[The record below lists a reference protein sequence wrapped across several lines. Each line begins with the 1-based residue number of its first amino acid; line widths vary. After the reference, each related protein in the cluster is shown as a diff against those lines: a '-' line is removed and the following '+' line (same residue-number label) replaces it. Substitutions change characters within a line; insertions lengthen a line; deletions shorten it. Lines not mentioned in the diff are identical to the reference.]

1 MMRTHGWGGDV
12 PADDEEAV
20 LRILEAT
27 RQTIDSKGEQAGI
40 ADVARQLGVTRQTIY
55 RYFRNTEDL
64 LSAAALQSTEPFL
77 DSLADDLR
85 AITDPAEAIVEGIV
99 TVFERLP
106 HEHYLGLLLRT
117 HPTSSFAVRVT
128 SPTGRHFGR
137 SMLTRLDVDWAGA
150 GFTDSDLD
158 EIVEILLRTLQSL
171 ILDPGDPARTP
182 DELRTFLRKWVAPV
196 IESFRAVRT
205 LS

>member
-64 LSAAALQSTEPFL
+64 LSATALQSTEPFL

-106 HEHYLGLLLRT
+106 HERYLGLLLRT
-117 HPTSSFAVRVT
+117 HPASSFATRVT

-137 SMLTRLDVDWAGA
+137 SMIMRLDVDWAGA

-158 EIVEILLRTLQSL
+158 DIVEILLRTLQSL
-171 ILDPGDPARTP
+171 IVDPGDPGRTP
-182 DELRTFLRKWVAPV
+182 DELRAFLRKWVAPV
-196 IESFRAVRT
+196 IESFRAARM